1 VARPITHYVLKVH
14 SLCDLSCDHC
24 YVYEHADQTWRDK
37 PRAPGDETILRA
49 AGRIAEHAARHRL
62 DAVHVVLHGGEP
74 LLLGHDRLAAVLAG
88 LRSLIEPATRL
99 DLRLHTNGVRLDERL
114 CALFA
119 EHEVKIGVSLDGDR
133 AAHDR
138 HRRFADGRGSHAYA
152 RRALALLRQPPYRH
166 LYAGIL
172 CTVDLRNDP
181 IEVYEALLAEA
192 PPRCDLLL
200 PHATW
205 DRPPDRPPGVPAP
218 YAAWLGQIFARWDA
232 DGQPMPIRLFDS
244 LTAAAGGRRSGTEAV
259 GLDPV
264 DLLVIETN
272 GAWELADSLKTAYHG
287 AAATGMN
294 VFSHSVDEAATH
306 PGISA
311 RRDGIDALCPTC
323 RACPAVRACGGGL
336 YAHRYSSAS
345 GFDNP
350 SVYCADLKA
359 LVSHV
364 TARSAPRGPGGPTRA
379 ARRHGL
385 PPGAFDSLSAGPGDI
400 AVITSL
406 AEAQLSMTRILV
418 ARVAA
423 PARGGRGDL
432 GRMAAAGWD
441 LLSGLDAERPEAVRE
456 ILTHPYTRAW
466 AARCLR
472 PPAGADPEL
481 DRAHLAAL
489 AAAAALRAGRT
500 AELLLPVRDG
510 SVYLPTLGA
519 LRVSARAGDAC
530 RVRIS
535 CDGIGASGADCFWR
549 TVRRA
554 SGGGL
559 SVAVDDLDPFRDC
572 QAWPAAGRLSPR
584 AWRAWRLALTAAAR
598 RLGRELPEYAGPL
611 FSGLRTVV
619 PLRADPAGLQRS
631 GTARQA
637 FGAVALALPPDS
649 GALSALLVHE
659 FQHVKLAALLNMF
672 VLSDPDD
679 GQLLRVPWRDDPRP
693 VEGVLQGTYAH
704 LGLAALWRSRAA
716 QEAADERARGH
727 FRRYRRWVAEAI
739 GTLYGSGALTE
750 DGQRFVDGM
759 HATVQGWGHAG

>member
-1 VARPITHYVLKVH
+1 MARPVTHYVLKVH

-37 PRAPGDETILRA
+37 PRAPGDETIFKA
-49 AGRIAEHAARHRL
+49 AVRIAEHAARHRL

-74 LLLGHDRLAAVLAG
+74 LLLGHDRLAGVLAG
-88 LRSLIEPATRL
+88 LRSLIGPVTRL
-99 DLRLHTNGVRLDERL
+99 DLRLHTNGVRLDEQL

-133 AAHDR
+133 VAHDR
-138 HRRFADGRGSHAYA
+138 HRRFADGRGSHVYA

-181 IEVYEALLAEA
+181 VEVYEALLAEA

-218 YAAWLGQIFARWDA
+218 YAAWLGRIFARWDA
-232 DGQPMPIRLFDS
+232 DGRPMPIRLFDS
-244 LTAAAGGRRSGTEAV
+244 LMAAAWGGRSGTEAV

-287 AAATGMN
+287 AAATGMS

-323 RACPAVRACGGGL
+323 RACPAVRACGGGM
-336 YAHRYSSAS
+336 YAHRYSSAN

-350 SVYCADLKA
+350 SVYCDDLKA
-359 LVSHV
+359 LVKQV
-364 TARSAPRGPGGPTRA
+364 TAPPRRRGVAPPSRA
-379 ARRHGL
+379 AARPHDL
-385 PPGAFDSLSAGPGDI
+385 PSGAFDSLAAGPGDSTVI
-400 AVITSL
+400 ASL
-406 AEAQLSMTRILV
+406 AEAQLSMTRVLV
-418 ARVAA
+418 GRVAA
-423 PARGGRGDL
+423 RARSGRGDL
-432 GRMAAAGWD
+432 GRIAAAGWD
-441 LLSGLDAERPEAVRE
+441 LLSELDAERPEAVRE

-472 PPAGADPEL
+472 PPADADPEL
-481 DRAHLAAL
+481 DQAHLAAL
-489 AAAAALRAGRT
+489 AAAAALAGRT

-519 LRVSARAGDAC
+519 LSVTAQARGAC
-530 RVRIS
+530 RVRLS
-535 CDGIGASGADCFWR
+535 RDGIAASGAGCAWR

-559 SVAVDDLDPFRDC
+559 SVAVDDMDPFRDC

-584 AWRAWRLALTAAAR
+584 AWRAWRLALTTAAQHLA
-598 RLGRELPEYAGPL
+598 RELPEYAHPL
-611 FSGLRTVV
+611 FTGLRTVV

-672 VLSDPDD
+672 VLSVPDD
-679 GQLLRVPWRDDPRP
+679 GQLLRVPWRDDLRP
-693 VEGVLQGTYAH
+693 VEGVLQGVYAH

-727 FRRYRRWVAEAI
+727 FRRYRSWVAEAI
-739 GTLYGSGALTE
+739 GTLYGSGALTR
-750 DGQRFVDGM
+750 DGHRFVDGM
-759 HATVQGWGHAG
+759 RATVEAWGHAG